1 MCSFFLNIFNKNL
14 IIIITNKLTY
24 NFIFSFRT
32 NLFKNLINKILH
44 QDYIFFIKRGI
55 SQIFN
60 TTLNEVNMYS
70 LNIVK
75 SLIILFSEILISF
88 GILLLII
95 LTGNIKGLILIFPII
110 IIVSIILKKINQS
123 IKNWSV
129 TRIEQNEKIINYNLN
144 LINGIKEI
152 LIFGKANE
160 LINKFDNSLKS
171 LKDVDIKH
179 NVVTAYPKVLLEQA
193 VILIFI

>member
-1 MCSFFLNIFNKNL
+1 
-14 IIIITNKLTY
+14 
-24 NFIFSFRT
+24 
-32 NLFKNLINKILH
+32 
-44 QDYIFFIKRGI
+44 
-55 SQIFN
+55 
-60 TTLNEVNMYS
+60 MYS

-75 SLIILFSEILISF
+75 SLIILFSEILISI

-110 IIVSIILKKINQS
+110 IIVSIILKKINKS

-152 LIFGKANE
+152 LIFGKAND
-160 LINKFDNSLKS
+160 LVNKFDNSLKS

-179 NVVTAYPKVLLEQA
+179 NVVTTYPKVLLEQA
-193 VILIFI
+193 VILIFISMILILNYLGTSNDNIIIILSFYLLAAYRLVPSINKILYHINPLSTVNHPYLKLWSITI